1 VPEIEISLS
10 LPRTEVI
17 SGESLALQAVVTNRS
32 GDPFPLQT
40 QPHSPL
46 RYEFR
51 STNGRVRLVA
61 SNQHYFKA
69 LTAGLQLPPGPRP
82 TTVTLAPG
90 ASHTF
95 REDPALYLMQGLP
108 PGDYRLVALLQVA
121 EASLE
126 SPPVAFQVTAARIAR
141 LSLFYCPYQTAMV
154 CVFDHTAPDQTAWV
168 FLRPTRGEQLF
179 SGVAYR
185 VAQADAGRTVR
196 DVAAGFHTA
205 PRLQGR
211 WTAWLEHGEL
221 HALRLWGQGVTARP
235 SPVAI
240 ELSEPRLVQ
249 PGFHLADGS
258 GLFLVAG
265 MASGRA
271 RIQAVT
277 FSAETGRASA
287 PAALFETVPER
298 VLARW
303 TGLADRPLELLW
315 AEARD
320 QGVRV
325 FIRPFNLEGKTLA
338 AGPKQ
343 IYAAAGQLLALE
355 LDPLGGGS
363 EGWAH
368 ALLAPGGATEGP
380 RYIRIP
386 LKGAPARP
394 RELAVPPAPSP
405 ASEWAISGLE
415 TGGLLVLARI
425 QDRIWVASA
434 TGRSWMPL
442 TQPQGEIRHLR
453 LAASRGGYWGAL
465 WVDPASG
472 LRWASD
478 PDYRKRE

>member
-95 REDPALYLMQGLP
+95 REDPALYLMQGLL
-108 PGDYRLVALLQVA
+108 PGGYRLSARLLTGMG
-121 EASLE
+121 EIE
-126 SPPVAFQVTAARIAR
+126 SEPVNLDVTAARIAR
-141 LSLFYCPYQTAMV
+141 LSLFYCPYRTAMV
-154 CVFDHTAPDQTAWV
+154 CVFDHTEPGHTAWV
-168 FLRPTRGEQLF
+168 FLRETLSEQLF
-179 SGVAYR
+179 TGTAR
-185 VAQADAGRTVR
+185 RLAQAESGRAVC
-196 DVAAGFHTA
+196 DLAAGFHTA

-211 WTAWLEHGEL
+211 WVAWLEQGEL
-221 HALRLWGQGVTARP
+221 RAQRVWGQAVTARP
-235 SPVAI
+235 SPVTI
-240 ELSEPRLVQ
+240 ELAEPWLVQ
-249 PGFHLADGS
+249 PGFHLADGRA
-258 GLFLVAG
+258 LFLVAG
-265 MASGRA
+265 KDGGRA
-271 RIQAVT
+271 RVQAAI
-277 FSAETGRASA
+277 FSPEAGRVFP
-287 PAALFETVPER
+287 PAALFETLPER
-298 VLARW
+298 ILARW
-303 TGLADRPLELLW
+303 SGVESRPLELVW
-315 AEARD
+315 ADPGQQGARVL
-320 QGVRV
+320 VR
-325 FIRPFNLEGKTLA
+325 PYNQEGKTLA
-338 AGPKQ
+338 AGARQ
-343 IYAAAGQLLALE
+343 IYADAARLLALE